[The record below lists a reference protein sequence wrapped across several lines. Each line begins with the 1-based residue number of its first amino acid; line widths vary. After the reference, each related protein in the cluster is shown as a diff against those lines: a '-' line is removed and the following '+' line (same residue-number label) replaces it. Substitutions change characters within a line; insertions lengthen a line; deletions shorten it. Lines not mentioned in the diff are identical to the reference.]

1 MLSGLLGGVST
12 TISAGS
18 LNKTTVSSYE
28 QMIIDHDMLRY
39 VYRCL
44 DGLVV
49 NDDTLASEAMEHV
62 RPGGDYVTAAHTLR
76 HVRSGEN
83 LYLELFD
90 RRAVGKRGDNL
101 MHRAHNEV
109 QAILSAHAPAV
120 PESTRRAVADHVD
133 RLLSM

>member
-1 MLSGLLGGVST
+1 MQNFSDRLLG
-12 TISAGS
+12 
-18 LNKTTVSSYE
+18 
-28 QMIIDHDMLRY
+28 
-39 VYRCL
+39 
-44 DGLVV
+44 GLVV
-49 NDDTLASEAMEHV
+49 NDDTLASEAMEQV
-62 RPGGDYVTAAHTLR
+62 GPGGDYVTAAHTLR

-83 LYLELFD
+83 LYLGLFD
-90 RRAVGKRGDNL
+90 RRAVGERVANL